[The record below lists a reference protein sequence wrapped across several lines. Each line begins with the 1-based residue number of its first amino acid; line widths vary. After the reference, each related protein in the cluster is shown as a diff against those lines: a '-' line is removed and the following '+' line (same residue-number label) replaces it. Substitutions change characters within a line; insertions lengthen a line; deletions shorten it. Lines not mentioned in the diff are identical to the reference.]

1 MVNQLICK
9 AILTSMLLSLPLY
22 VQASRMTKGGGQPA
36 ANAREERSAPAQF
49 DLSSSD
55 GVDMSVRADRK
66 RDEAIAKLKKLMG
79 TIPEGGQKAEL
90 IFRLAEMY
98 WAKSKFLHLRGMQQ
112 WDEAL
117 DTWHKRGS
125 KGRQPKF
132 EDMPELKQ
140 SGLYRRE
147 ALKLYGKIL
156 KKYRTYPRKDEVL
169 YTLGTAHYEA
179 GQKKK
184 GVRYYWKLIKQFPRS
199 VYVPDAW
206 LQLGEHFF
214 NANKLSNAIK
224 AYKKAAKTRKARIY
238 SFALYKL
245 AWCDYNL
252 QEYGKALEKF
262 RQVIAY
268 AKKQSPAKGKSK
280 LRKRDRIQ
288 LMSESLSDMVR
299 TYSHLDAV
307 EEAFTFYE
315 EEVGDKRAY
324 KYLHR
329 LAGLYNR
336 EGKSALEIQT
346 FQRLNNKAPYA
357 GEAPQNQTFIM
368 GAYARLGR
376 TEDVR
381 REVRRL
387 IDLYSPNGI
396 WAQKNSGNARILES
410 AFEVV
415 EQELASLVT
424 EQHRDAQRT
433 KDVAT
438 YKLARDIY
446 KEYLDKFRETVNSYK
461 FRFFYSEILFELKQF
476 DEAAIEYTAVI
487 NANKKGEFATPSA
500 YTAVLALEKVV
511 SGVKETL
518 GKKIREPKKGRSK
531 GALRELEKLKVL
543 KKGESYAEKTLDANE
558 LRLAEAYDRFVEV
571 APKDAE
577 VVKVKFKSAR
587 LYYIHNQFEKAAERF
602 GEVIDRWPND
612 KLARLGAESILQSFN
627 VREDWSQLNQWSR
640 KFRDHKIL
648 IADKAFKK
656 KVDELVEGAS
666 FNEIHFVF
674 EPKASPEEIANYYN
688 GFSTEFPKSKYAM
701 VGLFN
706 ALINYDKAG
715 LLQRSID
722 TSEKL
727 LNEYSSFKISAA
739 DIKKTKK
746 EGTSLPEPD
755 LLREKTLFLAA
766 SFYERLAEFERAAKY
781 YESYAKQ
788 FKKGPK
794 KADALFNAG
803 LFREGLGQ
811 YTEAISDFDSYVR
824 EFSSKKDVL
833 DIVWRIG
840 LIHEKQKNY
849 GVVIKHYEIYKAKVK
864 KSDPGRFMCAEYKI
878 AEAKVQLQRAN
889 SGTWTNLVKIYKAL
903 PDDKKTDACA
913 LDAVGHASFELL
925 QAEYETYMALTLTG
939 SERQITKNLVE
950 KLRKVKELQGHYTQV
965 LKLGQ
970 GDYGI
975 ASLYRIGQVYQ
986 NLADEMFEAPCPSRL
1001 TEDQCIIYQA
1011 ALQEK
1016 GFPLEEK
1023 AIEAYDNA
1031 LTKAYDLGLYNDW
1044 LHKTQEALAVYE
1056 PGRFPAIHKYKLIAD
1071 ESLFASPELVEMR

>member
-1 MVNQLICK
+1 MMQKVIYKVFLS
-9 AILTSMLLSLPLY
+9 LVMLSLPLT
-22 VQASRMTKGGGQPA
+22 VQAAKMTKGGGQA
-36 ANAREERSAPAQF
+36 KAQEERSAPAQF

-98 WAKSKFLHLRGMQQ
+98 WAKSKFLHLRGMQV

-117 DTWHKRGS
+117 DGWHKGGS
-125 KGRQPKF
+125 KGRQPKL
-132 EDMPELKQ
+132 EDMAELKQ

-156 KKYRTYPRKDEVL
+156 SKYRKYPRKDEVL

-199 VYVPDAW
+199 VYVADAW

-224 AYKKAAKTRKARIY
+224 AYKKAAKTKKARIY

-268 AKKQSPAKGKSK
+268 AKKQSSSGGKGK
-280 LRKRDRIQ
+280 LGKRDRIQ

-307 EEAFTFYE
+307 DEAFTFYE
-315 EEVGDKRAY
+315 EEVGAKRSY

-346 FQRLNNKAPYA
+346 FKKLNDKAPYA
-357 GEAPQNQTFIM
+357 AEAPQNQTAIM

-376 TEDVR
+376 TDEVR

-396 WAQKNSGNARILES
+396 WAQKNAGNNRILES

-415 EQELASLVT
+415 EQELAALVT

-446 KEYLDKFRETVNSYK
+446 KEYLDKFQDSVNSYK

-476 DEAAIEYTAVI
+476 DEAAVQYTMVI
-487 NANKKGEFATPSA
+487 NANKKGEFATPAA

-518 GKKIREPKKGRSK
+518 GKKIRESKKGRSK
-531 GALRELEKLKVL
+531 GALKELEKLKVL
-543 KKGESYAEKTLDANE
+543 KKGQSYAEKQLDANE

-640 KFRDHKIL
+640 KFKGNATL
-648 IADKAFKK
+648 SADKAFKK
-656 KVDELVEGAS
+656 KVSELVEGAS
-666 FNEIHFVF
+666 FNEILYVF
-674 EPKASPEEIANYYN
+674 EPKSSPMEIADYYN
-688 GFSTEFPKSKYAM
+688 GFVTEFPKSKYAM
-701 VGLFN
+701 VGLYN
-706 ALINYDKAG
+706 TLINYDKAG
-715 LLQRSID
+715 ALQKAID
-722 TSEKL
+722 SSEKL
-727 LNEYSSFKISAA
+727 LNEYATFKISKEE
-739 DIKKTKK
+739 IKKTKK

-766 SFYERLAEFERAAKY
+766 SFYERFAEFERSAKY

-794 KADALFNAG
+794 RADALFNAG

-811 YTEAISDFDSYVR
+811 YTEAIIDFDTYIR
-824 EFSSKKDVL
+824 DFPKKEDAL
-833 DIVWRIG
+833 DILWRIG
-840 LIHEKQKNY
+840 LIHEKQKSY
-849 GVVIKHYEIYKAKVK
+849 SVVVKHYDIFKSKVK
-864 KSDPGRFMCAEYKI
+864 STDPARYICAEYKI
-878 AEAKVQLQRAN
+878 AKAKVELGRAD
-889 SGTWTNLVKIYKAL
+889 SGTWTNLVKLYQAL
-903 PDDKKTDACA
+903 PDDKKTDVCA
-913 LDAVGHASFELL
+913 LDAVGQAAFVLL
-925 QAEYETYMALTLTG
+925 EGDYDSYMAIKLTG
-939 SERQITKNLVE
+939 SEKQITKNLMDKLKRVE
-950 KLRKVKELQGHYTQV
+950 ELQGKYTQV
-965 LKLGQ
+965 LQLGQ

-975 ASLYRIGQVYQ
+975 ASLYRIGSIYQ
-986 NLADEMFEAPCPSRL
+986 DLANELFEAPCPSRL

-1044 LHKTQEALAVYE
+1044 LQKTQEALAVYE
-1056 PGRFPAIHKYKLIAD
+1056 PGRFPEIHKFELIAD
-1071 ESLFASPELVEMR
+1071 ESLFDSPELVEMR